1 MLTCLLAP
9 DTPNQSK
16 RARRQSSRAASV
28 ASLSDPDETFVDDDL
43 DAGYRSSDVEAAA
56 TASDEEFVVSKKKAP
71 AKKPTAKLK
80 LSGSSKSLY
89 TLDGSSKAA
98 PRTFGD
104 AGTRQ
109 ASSGDA
115 LSSIFPDDRDFSS
128 LPLKT
133 DHATRPIYISPSSG
147 NIILEAF
154 HPLASHATD
163 FLIAIAE
170 PVSRPSHIHEYKLTP
185 HSLYAAVSV
194 GLQTND
200 IIEVLNRLSK
210 VPVPDEIADF
220 IRECTVSYGKVRQFA
235 HSFEAWLMT
244 STGETGTQEEQALRR
259 EQPRRDAPDPASRRR
274 NFESESFGG
283 DGRRGRGS
291 EWERNTSDLRTREG
305 QGAEASGS
313 RHPWNKS
320 CRRARGRIERSR
332 QES

>member
-1 MLTCLLAP
+1 MLTFLGIP
-9 DTPNQSK
+9 DTPTHSK
-16 RARRQSSRAASV
+16 RARRQSRPVSSAS
-28 ASLSDPDETFVDDDL
+28 ASDQDDNFVDDDL
-43 DAGYRSSDVEAAA
+43 DAGYRSSDADNHAAA
-56 TASDEEFVVSKKKAP
+56 SASDEEFVVSKKRAP
-71 AKKPTAKLK
+71 LKKVAAKLK

-89 TLDGSSKAA
+89 TS
-98 PRTFGD
+98 D
-104 AGTRQ
+104 AGSKLASRTLAATTSRH

-115 LSSIFPDDRDFSS
+115 LSSVFPDDRDFSS
-128 LPLKT
+128 LPLKS

-220 IRECTVSYGKVRQFA
+220 IRECTVSYGKVRSSSNLRIA
-235 HSFEAWLMT
+235 TADERRS
-244 STGETGTQEEQALRR
+244 GQAG
-259 EQPRRDAPDPASRRR
+259 P
-274 NFESESFGG
+274 
-283 DGRRGRGS
+283 
-291 EWERNTSDLRTREG
+291 
-305 QGAEASGS
+305 
-313 RHPWNKS
+313 
-320 CRRARGRIERSR
+320 
-332 QES
+332 